1 MYVPPYDAVLSSIGT
16 TRADMETA
24 AEVTIPAQ
32 LFRFLMQIAVAH
44 ADFNEAGYLETN
56 PDVDSAQ
63 RNGSIESAR
72 LHYVGFGYFEGR
84 RGATPEVDEGW
95 YLQTYPDVGSAVRT
109 GRIASASEHFSVSG
123 AAEGRSPNVRYTQ
136 DAEQWKRI
144 LRAA

>member
-1 MYVPPYDAVLSSIGT
+1 MYVPPYDAVLASIGT
-16 TRADMETA
+16 TRPEMEGRT
-24 AEVTIPAQ
+24 EVTIPAQ

-44 ADFNEAGYLETN
+44 ADFNEAGYLEAN
-56 PDVDSAQ
+56 PDVAAALD
-63 RNGSIESAR
+63 NGAIESAR

-109 GRIASASEHFSVSG
+109 GRIGSASEHFSIVG
-123 AAEGRSPNVRYTQ
+123 AAEGRSPNIRYAQ

-144 LRAA
+144 LKAA